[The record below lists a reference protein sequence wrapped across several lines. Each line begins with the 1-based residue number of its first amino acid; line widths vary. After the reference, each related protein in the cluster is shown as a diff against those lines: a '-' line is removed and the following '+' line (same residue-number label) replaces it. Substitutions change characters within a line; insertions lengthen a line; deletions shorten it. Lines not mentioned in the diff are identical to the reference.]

1 MAHALSLFTGR
12 WLQGA
17 LMFVSASGKPG
28 VDMNGVKSVVR
39 NGAVTSAASIS
50 ETGGRLLRAPAN
62 RGSGISRKRRERS
75 APATLL
81 LKLETRNFLHHFRS
95 PQIVQ
100 VNDAFQ
106 FPILIDDNK

>member
-1 MAHALSLFTGR
+1 MAHALSLFTGQ
-12 WLQGA
+12 WLRGA

-39 NGAVTSAASIS
+39 NGAVTSAASIA
-50 ETGGRLLRAPAN
+50 ETGGRLLRTPVN
-62 RGSGISRKRRERS
+62 RGSGIEPQEAGAFSSRNFVF
-75 APATLL
+75 
-81 LKLETRNFLHHFRS
+81 ETRNFLHHFRS

-106 FPILIDDNK
+106 LPILIDDNK

>member
-12 WLQGA
+12 WLRGA

-39 NGAVTSAASIS
+39 NGAVTSAASIA

-62 RGSGISRKRRERS
+62 RGSGIEPEEAGAFSSRNFV
-75 APATLL
+75 
-81 LKLETRNFLHHFRS
+81 LKLETRNYLHHFRS